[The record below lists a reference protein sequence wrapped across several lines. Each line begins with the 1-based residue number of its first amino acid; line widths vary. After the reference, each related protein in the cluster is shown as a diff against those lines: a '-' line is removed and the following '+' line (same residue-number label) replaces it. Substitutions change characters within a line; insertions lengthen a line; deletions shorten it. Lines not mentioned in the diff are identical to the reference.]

1 MAADHR
7 RWPLSPSNDL
17 SYYIGRRLM
26 ATESHIMASL
36 LRYGQGYKLDMRLD
50 MARARPEAILELLQQ
65 RIEGIKSDE
74 LEPPSMVL
82 TVPQGSA
89 TLSRLFALLSELRS
103 THHVLECSVTQ
114 CTLEQIFI
122 QMASKSK
129 LRKDDE

>member
-17 SYYIGRRLM
+17 SYYIGKRLM

-50 MARARPEAILELLQQ
+50 MGRARPEAILELLQQ

>member
-17 SYYIGRRLM
+17 SYYIGKRLM

-50 MARARPEAILELLQQ
+50 ARARPEAILELLQQ

>member
-1 MAADHR
+1 
-7 RWPLSPSNDL
+7 
-17 SYYIGRRLM
+17 
-26 ATESHIMASL
+26 MASL

-50 MARARPEAILELLQQ
+50 MARHADPQKILELLQQ

>member
-17 SYYIGRRLM
+17 SYYIGKRLM

-50 MARARPEAILELLQQ
+50 MAHARPETILELLQQ